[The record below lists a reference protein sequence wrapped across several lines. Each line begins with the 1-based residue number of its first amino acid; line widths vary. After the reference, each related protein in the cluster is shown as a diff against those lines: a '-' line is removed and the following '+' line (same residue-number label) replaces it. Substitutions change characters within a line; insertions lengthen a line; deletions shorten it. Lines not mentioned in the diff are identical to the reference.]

1 LPRESF
7 ENIIAS
13 LKAKKYAPIYFL
25 EGEEPYYIDQI
36 ADYVENNV
44 LDESEKEFNQTILYG
59 KDTDLISLISAAKR
73 FPMMSERQVIIV
85 REAQEIKNLTET
97 VNVKIKSKNT
107 KKETEISPF
116 EEYALKPLSTTILV
130 ICYKYKSLDKRT
142 GLAKSMDKHTVMFNS
157 EKIKDYK
164 LAEWI
169 AKYTLDHKIK
179 INPKAVQMLADH
191 LGNDLSRIVNELNKL
206 AINKKNDDEITPDD
220 VQQFIGISKD
230 FNVFELQNAIA
241 AKDILKA
248 NKIIDYFAKNPKE
261 HPFEMNIAVLY
272 TYFSKL
278 LFYQTLPSKNPSDVM
293 SQMRV
298 SFPQIKDLETAG
310 RNYSLDKLVR
320 IIGYLHDYDMR
331 SKGMDGFQT
340 EKGELMREMLF
351 KILH

>member
-1 LPRESF
+1 MPRESF
-7 ENIIAS
+7 EHIIAS

-36 ADYVENNV
+36 ADYIENNV
-44 LDESEKEFNQTILYG
+44 LDESEKEFNQTVMYG

-73 FPMMSERQVIIV
+73 FPMMAERQVIIV
-85 REAQEIKNLTET
+85 REGQEIKNLTET
-97 VNVKIKSKNT
+97 VNVKIKSKST
-107 KKETEISPF
+107 KKETEISPL

-130 ICYKYKSLDKRT
+130 VCYKYKTLDKRT
-142 GLAKSMDKHTVMFNS
+142 GLAKSMDKNAVMFTS
-157 EKIKDYK
+157 EKVKDYK

-169 AKYTLDHKIK
+169 AKYTGDQKIR

-206 AINKKNDDEITPDD
+206 AINKKNNEQITPDD

-230 FNVFELQNAIA
+230 FNIFELQNAIST
-241 AKDILKA
+241 KDILKA
-248 NKIIDYFAKNPKE
+248 NKIIDYFSKNPKE
-261 HPFEMNIAVLY
+261 HPFEMNLAVLY

-278 LFYQTLPSKNPSDVM
+278 LYYQTLPDKSSQAVM

-298 SFPQIKDLETAG
+298 YANQLKDLELAG
-310 RNYSLDKLVR
+310 KNYSLDKLVR
-320 IIGYLHDYDMR
+320 IIGYLHEYDMR
-331 SKGMDGFQT
+331 SKGIDGIQN

>member
-1 LPRESF
+1 LPKESF

-25 EGEEPYYIDQI
+25 EGDEPYYIDQI
-36 ADYVENNV
+36 ADYVENHV
-44 LDESEKEFNQTILYG
+44 LNESEKEFNQTILYG

-73 FPMMSERQVIIV
+73 FPMMAERQVIIV

-107 KKETEISPF
+107 KKETEISPL
-116 EEYALKPLSTTILV
+116 EEYALKPLSTTLLV
-130 ICYKYKSLDKRT
+130 ICYKYKTLDKRT
-142 GLAKSMDKHTVMFNS
+142 GLAKSMDKNATMFLS
-157 EKIKDYK
+157 EKVKDYK

-169 AKYTLDHKIK
+169 AKYTSDQKIK
-179 INPKAVQMLADH
+179 INQKAIQMLADH

-206 AINKKNDDEITPDD
+206 AINKKNNDEITPDD

-230 FNVFELQNAIA
+230 FNIFELQNAIS

-278 LFYQTLPSKNPSDVM
+278 LFYQTLPSKNASDVM

-298 SFPQIKDLETAG
+298 NFNQIKELEQAG
-310 RNYSLDKLVR
+310 KNYSLDKLVR
-320 IIGYLHDYDMR
+320 IISYLHDYDMR
-331 SKGMDGFQT
+331 SKGIDGVQMD
-340 EKGELMREMLF
+340 KGELMREMLF

>member
-1 LPRESF
+1 MPRESF

-25 EGEEPYYIDQI
+25 EGEEPYYIDKI

>member
-1 LPRESF
+1 LPKESF

-25 EGEEPYYIDQI
+25 EGDEPYYIDQI
-36 ADYVENNV
+36 ADYVENHV

-73 FPMMSERQVIIV
+73 FPMMAERQVIIV

-107 KKETEISPF
+107 KKDTEISPL
-116 EEYALKPLSTTILV
+116 EEYALKPLSTTLLV
-130 ICYKYKSLDKRT
+130 ICYKYKTLDKRT
-142 GLAKSMDKHTVMFNS
+142 GLAKSMDKNATMFLS
-157 EKIKDYK
+157 EKVKDYK

-169 AKYTLDHKIK
+169 AKYTSDQKIK
-179 INPKAVQMLADH
+179 INQKAVQMLADH

-206 AINKKNDDEITPDD
+206 AINKKNNDEITPDD

-230 FNVFELQNAIA
+230 FNIFELQNAIS

-278 LFYQTLPSKNPSDVM
+278 LFYQTLPSKNASDVM

-298 SFPQIKDLETAG
+298 NFNQIKELEQAG
-310 RNYSLDKLVR
+310 KNYSLDKLVR
-320 IIGYLHDYDMR
+320 IISYLHDYDMR
-331 SKGMDGFQT
+331 SKGIDGVQMD
-340 EKGELMREMLF
+340 KGELMREMLF

>member
-1 LPRESF
+1 MPKESF

-25 EGEEPYYIDQI
+25 EGDEPYYIDQI
-36 ADYVENNV
+36 ADYVENHV

-73 FPMMSERQVIIV
+73 FPMMAERQVIIV

-107 KKETEISPF
+107 KKETEISPL
-116 EEYALKPLSTTILV
+116 EEYALKPLSTTLLV
-130 ICYKYKSLDKRT
+130 ICYKYKTLDKRT
-142 GLAKSMDKHTVMFNS
+142 GLAKSMDKNATMFLS
-157 EKIKDYK
+157 EKVKDYK

-169 AKYTLDHKIK
+169 AKYTSDQKIK
-179 INPKAVQMLADH
+179 INQKAVQMLADH

-206 AINKKNDDEITPDD
+206 AINKKNNDEITPDD

-230 FNVFELQNAIA
+230 FNIFELQNAIS

-278 LFYQTLPSKNPSDVM
+278 LFYQTLPSKNASDVM

-298 SFPQIKDLETAG
+298 NFNQIKELEQAG
-310 RNYSLDKLVR
+310 KNYSLDKLVR
-320 IIGYLHDYDMR
+320 IISYLHDYDMR
-331 SKGMDGFQT
+331 SKGIDGVQMD
-340 EKGELMREMLF
+340 KGELMREMLF

>member
-1 LPRESF
+1 MPKESF

-25 EGEEPYYIDQI
+25 EGDEPYYIDQI
-36 ADYVENNV
+36 ADYVENHV
-44 LDESEKEFNQTILYG
+44 LNESEKEFNQTILYG

-73 FPMMSERQVIIV
+73 FPMMAERQVIIV

-107 KKETEISPF
+107 KKETEISPL
-116 EEYALKPLSTTILV
+116 EEYALKPLSTTLLV
-130 ICYKYKSLDKRT
+130 ICYKYKTLDKRT
-142 GLAKSMDKHTVMFNS
+142 GLAKSMDKNATMFLS
-157 EKIKDYK
+157 EKVKDYK

-169 AKYTLDHKIK
+169 AKYTSDQKIK
-179 INPKAVQMLADH
+179 INQKAIQMLADH

-206 AINKKNDDEITPDD
+206 AINKKNNDEITPDD

-230 FNVFELQNAIA
+230 FNIFELQNAIS

-278 LFYQTLPSKNPSDVM
+278 LFYQTLPSKNASDVM

-298 SFPQIKDLETAG
+298 NFNQIKELEQAG
-310 RNYSLDKLVR
+310 KNYSLDKLVR
-320 IIGYLHDYDMR
+320 IISYLHDYDMR
-331 SKGMDGFQT
+331 SKGIDGVQMD
-340 EKGELMREMLF
+340 KGELMREMLF

>member
-97 VNVKIKSKNT
+97 VNVKIKSKST

-320 IIGYLHDYDMR
+320 IIGYLHEYDMR

>member
-1 LPRESF
+1 MPRESF

-97 VNVKIKSKNT
+97 VNVKIKSKST

-320 IIGYLHDYDMR
+320 IIGYLHEYDMR

>member
-1 LPRESF
+1 MPRESF

-13 LKAKKYAPIYFL
+13 LQTRKYAPIYFL
-25 EGEEPYYIDQI
+25 EGDEPYYIDRI
-36 ADYVENNV
+36 ADYIENNV
-44 LDESEKEFNQTILYG
+44 LDESEKEFNQTVLYG

-73 FPMMSERQVIIV
+73 FPMMAERQVIIV

-97 VNVKIKSKNT
+97 VNVKIKSKSA
-107 KKETEISPF
+107 KKETEVSPL
-116 EEYALKPLSTTILV
+116 EEYALKPLSTTLLV
-130 ICYKYKSLDKRT
+130 ICYKYKTLDKRT
-142 GLAKSMDKHTVMFNS
+142 ALAKSMDKNAVMFSS

-169 AKYTLDHKIK
+169 AKYTQEQKIK
-179 INPKAVQMLADH
+179 INQKAVQMLADH

-206 AINKKNDDEITPDD
+206 AINKKNGEEISPDD

-241 AKDILKA
+241 VKDILKA

-261 HPFEMNIAVLY
+261 HPFEMNMAVLY

-278 LFYQTLPSKNPSDVM
+278 LFYQTLPDKNSQAVM
-293 SQMRV
+293 SQMRLN
-298 SFPQIKDLETAG
+298 FNQLKDLELAAK
-310 RNYSLDKLVR
+310 NYSLDKLVR

-331 SKGMDGFQT
+331 SKGLDGIQI

>member
-1 LPRESF
+1 MPRESF

-36 ADYVENNV
+36 ADYIENNI
-44 LDESEKEFNQTILYG
+44 LDESEKEFNQTVMYG

-73 FPMMSERQVIIV
+73 FPMMAERQVIIV
-85 REAQEIKNLTET
+85 REGQEIKNLTET
-97 VNVKIKSKNT
+97 VNVKIKSKST
-107 KKETEISPF
+107 KKETEISPL

-130 ICYKYKSLDKRT
+130 VCYKYKTLDKRT
-142 GLAKSMDKHTVMFNS
+142 GLAKSMDKNAVMFTS
-157 EKIKDYK
+157 EKVKDYK

-169 AKYTLDHKIK
+169 AKYTSDQKIR

-206 AINKKNDDEITPDD
+206 AINKKNNEEITPDD

-230 FNVFELQNAIA
+230 FNIFELQNAIST
-241 AKDILKA
+241 KDILKA
-248 NKIIDYFAKNPKE
+248 NKIIDYFSKNPKE
-261 HPFEMNIAVLY
+261 HPFEMNLAVLY

-278 LFYQTLPSKNPSDVM
+278 LYYQTLPDKSSQAVM

-298 SFPQIKDLETAG
+298 YANQLKDLELAG
-310 RNYSLDKLVR
+310 KNYSLDKLVR
-320 IIGYLHDYDMR
+320 IIGYLHEYDMR
-331 SKGMDGFQT
+331 SKGIDGIQN

>member
-25 EGEEPYYIDQI
+25 EGEEPYYIDKI

>member
-7 ENIIAS
+7 ENIITS

-25 EGEEPYYIDQI
+25 EGEEPYYIDKI

>member
-1 LPRESF
+1 LPKESF

-36 ADYVENNV
+36 ADYIENNV

-73 FPMMSERQVIIV
+73 FPMMAERQVIIV
-85 REAQEIKNLTET
+85 REAQEIRNLTET
-97 VNVKIKSKNT
+97 INVKIKSKSA
-107 KKETEISPF
+107 KKETEISPL
-116 EEYALKPLSTTILV
+116 EEYALKPLDTTLLV
-130 ICYKYKSLDKRT
+130 ICYKYKTLDKRT
-142 GLAKSMDKHTVMFNS
+142 GLAKSMDKNAVMFNS
-157 EKIKDYK
+157 EKVKDYK
-164 LAEWI
+164 LSDWI
-169 AKYTLDHKIK
+169 AKYTNDHKIK

-206 AINKKNDDEITPDD
+206 AINKKTDVEITPDD

-230 FNVFELQNAIA
+230 FNIFELQNAIS

-278 LFYQTLPSKNPSDVM
+278 LFYQTLPSKNASDVM

-298 SFPQIKDLETAG
+298 NFNQIKELEQAG
-310 RNYSLDKLVR
+310 KNYSLDKLVR
-320 IIGYLHDYDMR
+320 IVSYLHEYDMR
-331 SKGMDGFQT
+331 SKGIDGIQID
-340 EKGELMREMLF
+340 KGELMREMLF

>member
-7 ENIIAS
+7 ENIITS

-25 EGEEPYYIDQI
+25 EGEEPYYIDKI

-331 SKGMDGFQT
+331 SKGWGAPQT
-340 EKGELMREMLF
+340 NQGELMKELVF
-351 KILH
+351 KIVH

>member
-1 LPRESF
+1 LPKESF

-13 LKAKKYAPIYFL
+13 LRAKKYAPIYFL

-36 ADYVENNV
+36 ADFIETNV

-73 FPMMSERQVIIV
+73 FPMMAERQVIIV

-97 VNVKIKSKNT
+97 VNVKVKSKNA
-107 KKETEISPF
+107 KKETEISPL
-116 EEYALKPLSTTILV
+116 EEYALKPLSTTVLV
-130 ICYKYKSLDKRT
+130 ICYKYKALDKRT
-142 GLAKSMDKHTVMFNS
+142 ALAKSMDKNAIMFSS
-157 EKIKDYK
+157 EKVRDYK

-169 AKYTLDHKIK
+169 TKFTNEHRIK
-179 INPKAVQMLADH
+179 INAKAVQMLADH

-206 AINKKNDDEITPDD
+206 SINKKGDAEISPDD

-230 FNVFELQNAIA
+230 FNIFELQNAIA
-241 AKDILKA
+241 VKDILKA
-248 NKIIDYFAKNPKE
+248 NRIIDYFAKNPKE
-261 HPFEMNIAVLY
+261 HPFEMNLAVLY

-278 LFYQTLPSKNPSDVM
+278 LFYQTLPDKSAQSIM

-298 SFPQIKDLETAG
+298 NFNQVKDLETAG
-310 RNYSLDKLVR
+310 RNYSLDKLVK

-331 SKGMDGFQT
+331 GKGLDGGQT
-340 EKGELMREMLF
+340 EKGELMKEMLF

>member
-1 LPRESF
+1 MPRESF
-7 ENIIAS
+7 ENIITS

-25 EGEEPYYIDQI
+25 EGEEPYYIDKI

>member
-1 LPRESF
+1 LPKESF

-13 LKAKKYAPIYFL
+13 LKVKKYAPIYFL

-36 ADYVENNV
+36 ADYIENNI

-73 FPMMSERQVIIV
+73 FPMMADKQVIIV
-85 REAQEIKNLTET
+85 REAQEIKNLTDT
-97 VNVKIKSKNT
+97 INVKIKSKSA
-107 KKETEISPF
+107 KKETEISPL
-116 EEYALKPLSTTILV
+116 EEYVLKPLSTTVLV
-130 ICYKYKSLDKRT
+130 ICYKYKTLDKRT
-142 GLAKSMDKHTVMFNS
+142 AIAKSMDKNAVMFLS
-157 EKIKDYK
+157 EKVREYK

-169 AKYTLDHKIK
+169 GKYTNEHKIK
-179 INPKAVQMLADH
+179 INSKAVQMLADH

-206 AINKKNDDEITPDD
+206 AINKKGDAEITPDD

-230 FNVFELQNAIA
+230 FNIFELQNAIA
-241 AKDILKA
+241 VKDILKA
-248 NKIIDYFAKNPKE
+248 NRITDYFAKNPKE
-261 HPFEMNIAVLY
+261 HPFEMNLAVLY

-278 LFYQTLPSKNPSDVM
+278 LFYQTLPDKSAQSIM

-298 SFPQIKDLETAG
+298 SFNQIKDLETAG

-320 IIGYLHDYDMR
+320 IVGYLHEYDMR
-331 SKGMDGFQT
+331 GKGIDGTQI
-340 EKGELMREMLF
+340 EKGELMKEMLF

>member
-1 LPRESF
+1 LPKESF

-36 ADYVENNV
+36 ADFIEHHI
-44 LDESEKEFNQTILYG
+44 LDESEKEFNQTIMYG

-73 FPMMSERQVIIV
+73 FPMMAERQVIIV
-85 REAQEIKNLTET
+85 REGQEIKNLTET
-97 VNVKIKSKNT
+97 VNVKIRAKSA
-107 KKETEISPF
+107 KKETEISPL

-130 ICYKYKSLDKRT
+130 ICYKYKTLDKRT
-142 GLAKSMDKHTVMFNS
+142 ALAKSMDKNAVMFLS
-157 EKIKDYK
+157 EKVKDYK
-164 LAEWI
+164 LADWI
-169 AKYTLDHKIK
+169 TKYTSDHKIK
-179 INPKAVQMLADH
+179 LSQKAVQMLADH

-206 AINKKNDDEITPDD
+206 AINKKNGEEITPDD

-230 FNVFELQNAIA
+230 FNIFELQNAIA
-241 AKDILKA
+241 TKDILKA
-248 NKIIDYFAKNPKE
+248 NKIIDYFSKNPKE
-261 HPFEMNIAVLY
+261 HPFEMNMAVLY

-278 LFYQTLPSKNPSDVM
+278 LFYQTLPSKNSSEVM
-293 SQMRV
+293 SQMRLN
-298 SFPQIKDLETAG
+298 FAQLKDLELAG
-310 RNYSLDKLVR
+310 KNYSLDKLVR

-331 SKGMDGFQT
+331 SKGMDGIQM

>member
-1 LPRESF
+1 MPRESF

-13 LKAKKYAPIYFL
+13 LKAKKFAPIYFL

-36 ADYVENNV
+36 ADYIENNV
-44 LDESEKEFNQTILYG
+44 LDESEREFNQTVLYG

-73 FPMMSERQVIIV
+73 FPMMAEKQVIIV

-97 VNVKIKSKNT
+97 VSVKITSKNS
-107 KKETEISPF
+107 KKEAEISPL
-116 EEYALKPLSTTILV
+116 EEYALKPLSTTVLV
-130 ICYKYKSLDKRT
+130 ICYKYKTLDKRT
-142 GLAKSMDKHTVMFNS
+142 GLAKSMDKNSIMFSS

-169 AKYTLDHKIK
+169 LKYTSTNKIK
-179 INPKAVQMLADH
+179 IHPKAVQMLADH

-206 AINKKNDDEITPDD
+206 AINKKGEDEISPDD

-230 FNVFELQNAIA
+230 FNIFELQNAIA
-241 AKDILKA
+241 SKDVLKA
-248 NKIIDYFAKNPKE
+248 NKIVDYFSKNPKE

-278 LFYQTLPSKNPSDVM
+278 LYYQTLPDKSSQAVM
-293 SQMRV
+293 SQMKV
-298 SFPQIKDLETAG
+298 FGPGLKDLETAG
-310 RNYSLDKLVR
+310 KNYSLDKLVR
-320 IIGYLHDYDMR
+320 IIGYLHEYDMR
-331 SKGMDGFQT
+331 SKGIDGIQV

>member
-1 LPRESF
+1 LPKESF

-36 ADYVENNV
+36 ADYIENNV
-44 LDESEKEFNQTILYG
+44 LDESEREFNQTVLYG

-73 FPMMSERQVIIV
+73 FPMMAERQVIIV

-97 VNVKIKSKNT
+97 VSVKISGKNS

-130 ICYKYKSLDKRT
+130 ICYKYKTLDKRT
-142 GLAKSMDKHTVMFNS
+142 GLAKSMDKNSVLFSS

-164 LAEWI
+164 LADWI
-169 AKYTLDHKIK
+169 VKYTTEYRIK
-179 INPKAVQMLADH
+179 INAKAVQMLADH

-206 AINKKNDDEITPDD
+206 AINKKSEDEISPED

-241 AKDILKA
+241 SKDILKA

-261 HPFEMNIAVLY
+261 HPFEMNLAVLY

-278 LFYQTLPSKNPSDVM
+278 LFYQTLPDKKPQAVM
-293 SQMRV
+293 TQMRV
-298 SFPQIKDLETAG
+298 AFPQLKDLETAG
-310 RNYSLDKLVR
+310 KNYSLDKLVR
-320 IIGYLHDYDMR
+320 IIGYLHEYDMR
-331 SKGMDGFQT
+331 SKGMDGIQI

>member
-1 LPRESF
+1 LPKESF

-25 EGEEPYYIDQI
+25 EGDEPYYIDQI
-36 ADYVENNV
+36 ADYVENHV

-73 FPMMSERQVIIV
+73 FPMMAERQVIIV

-107 KKETEISPF
+107 KKETEISPL
-116 EEYALKPLSTTILV
+116 EEYALKPLSTTLLV
-130 ICYKYKSLDKRT
+130 ICYKYKTLDKRT
-142 GLAKSMDKHTVMFNS
+142 GLAKSMDKNATMFLS
-157 EKIKDYK
+157 EKVKDYK

-169 AKYTLDHKIK
+169 AKYTSDQKIK
-179 INPKAVQMLADH
+179 INQKAIQMLADH

-206 AINKKNDDEITPDD
+206 AINKKNNDEITPDD

-230 FNVFELQNAIA
+230 FNIFELQNAIS

-278 LFYQTLPSKNPSDVM
+278 LFYQTLPSKNASDVM

-298 SFPQIKDLETAG
+298 NFNQIKELEQAG
-310 RNYSLDKLVR
+310 KNYSLDKLVR
-320 IIGYLHDYDMR
+320 IISYLHDYDMR
-331 SKGMDGFQT
+331 SKGIDGVQMD
-340 EKGELMREMLF
+340 KGELMREMLF

>member
-1 LPRESF
+1 MPKESF

-13 LKAKKYAPIYFL
+13 LKVKKYAPIYFL

-36 ADYVENNV
+36 ADYIENNI

-73 FPMMSERQVIIV
+73 FPMMADKQVIIV
-85 REAQEIKNLTET
+85 REAQEIKNLTDT
-97 VNVKIKSKNT
+97 INVKIKSKSA
-107 KKETEISPF
+107 KKETEISPL
-116 EEYALKPLSTTILV
+116 EEYVLKPLSTTVLV
-130 ICYKYKSLDKRT
+130 ICYKYKTLDKRT
-142 GLAKSMDKHTVMFNS
+142 AIAKSMDKNAVMFLS
-157 EKIKDYK
+157 EKVREYK

-169 AKYTLDHKIK
+169 GKYTNEHKIK
-179 INPKAVQMLADH
+179 INSKAVQMLADH

-206 AINKKNDDEITPDD
+206 AINKKGDAEITPDD

-230 FNVFELQNAIA
+230 FNIFELQNAIA
-241 AKDILKA
+241 VKDILKA
-248 NKIIDYFAKNPKE
+248 NRITDYFAKNPKE
-261 HPFEMNIAVLY
+261 HPFEMNLAVLY

-278 LFYQTLPSKNPSDVM
+278 LFYQTLPDKSAQSIM

-298 SFPQIKDLETAG
+298 SFNQIKDLETAG

-320 IIGYLHDYDMR
+320 IVGYLHEYDMR
-331 SKGMDGFQT
+331 GKGIDGTQI
-340 EKGELMREMLF
+340 EKGELMKEMLF

>member
-1 LPRESF
+1 MPRESF

-36 ADYVENNV
+36 ADFIENNV

-73 FPMMSERQVIIV
+73 FPMMAERQVIIV

-97 VNVKIKSKNT
+97 VNVKIKSKST

-116 EEYALKPLSTTILV
+116 EEYALKPLSTTLLV
-130 ICYKYKSLDKRT
+130 ICYKYKTLDKRT
-142 GLAKSMDKHTVMFNS
+142 GIAKSMDKNAVMFSS

-169 AKYTLDHKIK
+169 AKYTTDHKIK

-206 AINKKNDDEITPDD
+206 AINKKKDDEITPDD

-230 FNVFELQNAIA
+230 FNVFELQNAIS

-278 LFYQTLPSKNPSDVM
+278 LFYQTLPSKNANDVM

-298 SFPQIKDLETAG
+298 SFPQIKELEQAG
-310 RNYSLDKLVR
+310 KNYSLDKLVR
-320 IIGYLHDYDMR
+320 IIGYLHEYDMR

>member
-1 LPRESF
+1 MPKENF

-36 ADYVENNV
+36 ADYIEHHV
-44 LDESEKEFNQTILYG
+44 LDESEREFNQTIMYG

-73 FPMMSERQVIIV
+73 FPMMAERQVIIV

-97 VNVKIKSKNT
+97 VTVKISSKNS

-130 ICYKYKSLDKRT
+130 ICYKYKTVDKRTALAKSLDKN
-142 GLAKSMDKHTVMFNS
+142 AVMFLS
-157 EKIKDYK
+157 EKVKDYK

-169 AKYTLDHKIK
+169 SKYTASGKIK
-179 INPKAVQMLADH
+179 IHAKAVQMLADH

-206 AINKKNDDEITPDD
+206 AINKKGEEEISPED

-230 FNVFELQNAIA
+230 FNIFELQNALA
-241 AKDILKA
+241 GKDILKA

-261 HPFEMNIAVLY
+261 HPFEMNLAVLY

-278 LFYQTLPSKNPSDVM
+278 LFYQTLPDKSSQAVM

-298 SFPQIKDLETAG
+298 NFPQLKDLEIAG
-310 RNYSLDKLVR
+310 KNYSLDKLVK
-320 IIGYLHDYDMR
+320 IIGYLHEYDMR
-331 SKGMDGFQT
+331 SKGMDGIQI

>member
-1 LPRESF
+1 
-7 ENIIAS
+7 
-13 LKAKKYAPIYFL
+13 
-25 EGEEPYYIDQI
+25 
-36 ADYVENNV
+36 
-44 LDESEKEFNQTILYG
+44 
-59 KDTDLISLISAAKR
+59 
-73 FPMMSERQVIIV
+73 
-85 REAQEIKNLTET
+85 
-97 VNVKIKSKNT
+97 
-107 KKETEISPF
+107 
-116 EEYALKPLSTTILV
+116 
-130 ICYKYKSLDKRT
+130 LDKRT
-142 GLAKSMDKHTVMFNS
+142 GLAKSMDKQAVM
-157 EKIKDYK
+157 KKKKKVKDYK

-169 AKYTLDHKIK
+169 AKYTLDHKIR

-206 AINKKNDDEITPDD
+206 AINKKTDVEITPDD

-230 FNVFELQNAIA
+230 FNIFELQNAIS

-278 LFYQTLPSKNPSDVM
+278 LFYQTLPNKNASDVM

-298 SFPQIKDLETAG
+298 SFNQIKELEQAG
-310 RNYSLDKLVR
+310 KNYSLDKLVR
-320 IIGYLHDYDMR
+320 IIGYLHEYDMR

>member
-1 LPRESF
+1 MPKESF

-25 EGEEPYYIDQI
+25 EGDEPYYIDQI
-36 ADYVENNV
+36 ADYVENHV

-73 FPMMSERQVIIV
+73 FPMMAERQVIIV

-107 KKETEISPF
+107 KKETEISPL
-116 EEYALKPLSTTILV
+116 EEYALKPLSTTLLV
-130 ICYKYKSLDKRT
+130 ICYKYKTLDKRT
-142 GLAKSMDKHTVMFNS
+142 GLAKSMDKNATMFLS
-157 EKIKDYK
+157 EKVKDYK

-169 AKYTLDHKIK
+169 AKYTSDRKIK
-179 INPKAVQMLADH
+179 INQKAVQMLADH

-206 AINKKNDDEITPDD
+206 AINKKNNDEITPDD

-230 FNVFELQNAIA
+230 FNIFELQNAIS

-278 LFYQTLPSKNPSDVM
+278 LFYQTLPSKNASDVM

-298 SFPQIKDLETAG
+298 NFNQIKELEQAG
-310 RNYSLDKLVR
+310 KNYSLDKLVR
-320 IIGYLHDYDMR
+320 IISYLHDYDMR
-331 SKGMDGFQT
+331 SKGIDGVQMD
-340 EKGELMREMLF
+340 KGELMREMLF

>member
-1 LPRESF
+1 MPRESF

-36 ADYVENNV
+36 ADYIENNV

-59 KDTDLISLISAAKR
+59 KDTDLISLISASKR
-73 FPMMSERQVIIV
+73 FPMMAERQVIIV

-97 VNVKIKSKNT
+97 VNVKIKSKSA

-116 EEYALKPLSTTILV
+116 EEYALKPLATTILV
-130 ICYKYKSLDKRT
+130 ICYKYKTLDKRT
-142 GLAKSMDKHTVMFNS
+142 GLAKSMDKQAVMFNS
-157 EKIKDYK
+157 EKVKDYK

-169 AKYTLDHKIK
+169 AKYTLDHKIR

-206 AINKKNDDEITPDD
+206 AINKKTDVEITPDD

-230 FNVFELQNAIA
+230 FNIFELQNAIS

-278 LFYQTLPSKNPSDVM
+278 LFYQTLPNKNASDMM

-298 SFPQIKDLETAG
+298 SFNQIKELEQAG
-310 RNYSLDKLVR
+310 KNYSLDKLVR
-320 IIGYLHDYDMR
+320 IIGYLHEYDMR

>member
-1 LPRESF
+1 MPKESF

-25 EGEEPYYIDQI
+25 EGDEPYYIDQI
-36 ADYVENNV
+36 ADYVENHV

-73 FPMMSERQVIIV
+73 FPMMAERQVIIV

-97 VNVKIKSKNT
+97 VYVKIKSKNT
-107 KKETEISPF
+107 KKETEISPL
-116 EEYALKPLSTTILV
+116 EEYALKPLSTTLLV
-130 ICYKYKSLDKRT
+130 ICYKYKTLDKRT
-142 GLAKSMDKHTVMFNS
+142 GLAKSMDKNATMFLS
-157 EKIKDYK
+157 EKVKDYK

-169 AKYTLDHKIK
+169 AKYTSDRKIK
-179 INPKAVQMLADH
+179 INQKAVQMLADH

-206 AINKKNDDEITPDD
+206 AINKKNNDEITPDD

-230 FNVFELQNAIA
+230 FNIFELQNAIS

-278 LFYQTLPSKNPSDVM
+278 LFYQTLPSKNASDVM

-298 SFPQIKDLETAG
+298 NFNQIKELEQAG
-310 RNYSLDKLVR
+310 KNYSLDKLVR
-320 IIGYLHDYDMR
+320 IISYLHDYDMR
-331 SKGMDGFQT
+331 SKGIDGVQMD
-340 EKGELMREMLF
+340 KGELMREMLF